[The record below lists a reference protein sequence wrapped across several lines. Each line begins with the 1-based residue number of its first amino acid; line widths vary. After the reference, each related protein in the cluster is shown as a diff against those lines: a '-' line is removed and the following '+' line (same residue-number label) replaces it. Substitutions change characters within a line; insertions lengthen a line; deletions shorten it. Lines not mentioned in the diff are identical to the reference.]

1 MMSGMSVI
9 VAPYNQYACSMQP
22 VAVDRDVAERVRT
35 AWRELRRVASTPD
48 IRAAVYDPDAAL
60 DPGQADALDVVVT
73 HGPCRMGD
81 LAVVLR
87 VDRSTAT
94 RAIDRLEAA
103 GLVARQVDRHDARGI
118 VVEATA
124 AGRAL
129 LDRVRDR
136 TTAMLADV
144 LDTFSTDDRERLAEL
159 MERLVGALDER
170 RSGGG

>member
-1 MMSGMSVI
+1 
-9 VAPYNQYACSMQP
+9 MQP
-22 VAVDRDVAERVRT
+22 IAVDRDVAERVRT
-35 AWRELRRVASTPD
+35 AWRELRRVASTAEV
-48 IRAAVYDPDAAL
+48 RAAVYDPAAPL
-60 DPGQADALDVVVT
+60 DSGQADALDAVVA
-73 HGPCRMGD
+73 HGPCRMTD
-81 LAVVLR
+81 VAVVLR
-87 VDRSTAT
+87 VDRSSAT

-103 GLVARQVDRHDARGI
+103 GLVARQVDRHDARCI

-129 LDRVRDR
+129 LDRIRDR

-144 LDTFSTDDRERLAEL
+144 LATFSTDDRERLAEL